1 VRRYYARRGTA
12 GRDTGAASRPMA
24 SGDLRAALK
33 RLPVV
38 RPAVLALRGL
48 TKFVLSTVLGELT
61 FAWRTYR
68 FLRCVDV
75 VLIAGS
81 GQFNDEWF
89 GPWAFPYTLARWA
102 ALARLAGARLAIVS
116 VGAGPIHAPLSAT
129 FFKICLGLAEYRS
142 FRDEFSRALMQRFGY
157 RGECHVYPDLAH
169 GLGRP
174 NLERPARN
182 PKERLRVGINAM
194 PVKDERYWHSVD
206 PVVTARYR
214 EALKK
219 VAHTLLAEGCDVF
232 FFPTQPKDMEV
243 INDIVAALESDGV
256 GRPRSDL
263 IHSVDTVAGALQFM
277 TSLDVVIATRFHGA
291 VLPVALCTPTVAIVY
306 NPKTH
311 EAMRQMEAAE
321 WTVDFESV
329 DPATVLAK
337 VRALLADPAGE
348 RKKLARLGLKQR
360 QALDEQYDRL
370 IHQLTGRPSAPSD
383 EPRHGSTARHS
394 SLESVR

>member
-1 VRRYYARRGTA
+1 
-12 GRDTGAASRPMA
+12 
-24 SGDLRAALK
+24 
-33 RLPVV
+33 
-38 RPAVLALRGL
+38 
-48 TKFVLSTVLGELT
+48 
-61 FAWRTYR
+61 
-68 FLRCVDV
+68 
-75 VLIAGS
+75 
-81 GQFNDEWF
+81 
-89 GPWAFPYTLARWA
+89 
-102 ALARLAGARLAIVS
+102 
-116 VGAGPIHAPLSAT
+116 
-129 FFKICLGLAEYRS
+129 
-142 FRDEFSRALMQRFGY
+142 
-157 RGECHVYPDLAH
+157 
-169 GLGRP
+169 
-174 NLERPARN
+174 
-182 PKERLRVGINAM
+182 
-194 PVKDERYWHSVD
+194 
-206 PVVTARYR
+206 
-214 EALKK
+214 
-219 VAHTLLAEGCDVF
+219 
-232 FFPTQPKDMEV
+232 MEV